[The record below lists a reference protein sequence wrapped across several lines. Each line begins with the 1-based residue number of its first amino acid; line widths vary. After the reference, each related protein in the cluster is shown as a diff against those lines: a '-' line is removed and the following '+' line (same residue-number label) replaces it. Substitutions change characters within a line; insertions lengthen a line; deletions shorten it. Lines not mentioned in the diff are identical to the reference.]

1 MSQSLQFINM
11 SSLFGNNKEF
21 KNELYQERR
30 QRISNVKDS
39 RKRQVSPLAELT
51 K

>member
-1 MSQSLQFINM
+1 MSN
-11 SSLFGNNKEF
+11 LFGNNKEF

-30 QRISNVKDS
+30 QRISNIREP